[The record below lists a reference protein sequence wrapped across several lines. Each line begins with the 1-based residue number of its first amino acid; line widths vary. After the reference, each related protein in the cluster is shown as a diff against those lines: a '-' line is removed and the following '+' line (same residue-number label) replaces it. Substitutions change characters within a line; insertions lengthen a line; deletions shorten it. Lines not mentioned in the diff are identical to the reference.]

1 MNDLLTLESDES
13 GQENKF
19 QLHMSVKNEITEEE
33 DVLDSM
39 SQPVTCDAG
48 PMTTVSVG
56 GTALSDG
63 ANSTNRILQVCSKFC
78 LHVYDLLP
86 GSEFRPLFFSLEI
99 SLAADLKIHDFL
111 CFFLLSSIG
120 KKGGGRCFIVSSKG
134 LL

>member
-63 ANSTNRILQVCSKFC
+63 ANSTNRILQVRSKFC

-86 GSEFRPLFFSLEI
+86 GSEFRPF
-99 SLAADLKIHDFL
+99 
-111 CFFLLSSIG
+111 FFLL
-120 KKGGGRCFIVSSKG
+120 K
-134 LL
+134 